1 MSRDNFPAELRYNFS
16 VEESHNALPSW
27 WVLFFSVE
35 GNFLGSFIDKL
46 KTPVTITRLVI
57 LLERVQYSVTLSPQ
71 ESSFFVQWIVSWS
84 ISDMHCMFYIFNQ
97 ITKKSVLINFCKYLY
112 LFSFK
117 LVEYSYDGEERIVPV
132 TTQNW
137 FIRVWP
143 TYNSKVKTQETSK

>member
-97 ITKKSVLINFCKYLY
+97 ITKKSVLINFFKYLY
-112 LFSFK
+112 LFIFFQAGGIFVRWGRK
-117 LVEYSYDGEERIVPV
+117 DCPGNNTELIYSGMADL
-132 TTQNW
+132 
-137 FIRVWP
+137 
-143 TYNSKVKTQETSK
+143 